1 MKKLILI
8 LLPPLI
14 FSCGGNSTENP
25 DSGNILEGLAFT
37 VDTVVVDS
45 GEDIFILSSG
55 LGAKALNQ
63 DKSILM
69 FFEREPLNFVEV
81 DLNNLK
87 LIRKTP
93 FQREGPNGVGPYGP
107 GFQLGPKNELFIHN
121 YNSQAIFNTKGE
133 LTKNLKI
140 VPEGI
145 DSELANDFQKLYSSA
160 VFDFKKNRI
169 YSQPTNEI
177 SKTYELFIIDP
188 LTKKVRIEPIPEMKS
203 VEDVSGIYITKS
215 NDQSMYQF
223 FGVQSFYGI
232 ENGHLLLGAGGMSGI
247 YHLDPET
254 DSLEFIDIQHKR
266 FPNRMEISLNNP
278 PANEE
283 QFLEN
288 RLKVNA
294 ELNYLEP
301 LWDENREMY
310 LRFGKKTYLGQ
321 KQSDP
326 STYEVFLFAYDEGF
340 RVLGETKIEGLD
352 QVPANYF
359 WKDGKL
365 WSYVN
370 VEDEL
375 GFAVIDFNF

>member
-1 MKKLILI
+1 MKKLLYLFFI
-8 LLPPLI
+8 PLI
-14 FSCGGNSTENP
+14 FSCEGNLSEKAG
-25 DSGNILEGLAFT
+25 SGNVLENLTFS
-37 VDTVVVDS
+37 VDTVIVDS
-45 GEDIFILSSG
+45 GDDIFILGSG
-55 LGAKALNQ
+55 LGAKALSQ
-63 DKSILM
+63 DKSKLL
-69 FFEREPLNFVEV
+69 FFERQPLNLVEV

-107 GFQLGPKNELFIHN
+107 GFQLGPVNELFIKN
-121 YNSQAIFNTKGE
+121 YNSQAIFNTNGE
-133 LTKNLKI
+133 LTKNLKV

-160 VFDFKKNRI
+160 VFDFEKNRI
-169 YSQPTNEI
+169 YTQPIDGT

-188 LTKKVRIEPIPEMKS
+188 LSKKVRIEPIPEMKS
-203 VEDVSGIYITKS
+203 VEEVSGIYITKS
-215 NDQSMYQF
+215 GEQTMYQY

-232 ENGHLLLGAGGMSGI
+232 ENGRLILGAGGMSGI

-254 DSLEFIDIQHKR
+254 DSLEFIDIQHR
-266 FPNRMEISLNNP
+266 QFPNRMEISLNIP
-278 PANEE
+278 PATEE
-283 QFLEN
+283 QFQEN
-288 RLKVNA
+288 RRKVNA

-301 LWDENREMY
+301 LWDETREMY
-310 LRFGKKTYLGQ
+310 LRLGKRTFLGE

-326 STYEVFLFAYDEGF
+326 STYEVFLFAYDKDF
-340 RVLGETKIEGLD
+340 NVLGESKLEGLD

-370 VEDEL
+370 VNDEL
-375 GFAVIDFNF
+375 GFAVMDLKF